1 MPTKYRIDIID
12 EKLFIDDFKKM
23 NEKFEIIGYPNGN
36 IEVTFDVNKNTTKW
50 MLENY
55 TFMDICQISGKPF
68 WSSEPLWFYME

>member
-12 EKLFIDDFKKM
+12 EKLFIDDFRNM

-55 TFMDICQISGKPF
+55 TFPQVDKNKNIY
-68 WSSEPLWFYME
+68 WSSEPLWFYID